1 MSHIA
6 WNAIRAVA
14 EEINHGDRSYWNL
27 LKIPHLGFG
36 QAREAISEL
45 ERKGVVS
52 VTGYRVEPTEAF
64 GSWLADLRRR
74 EDARTT
80 RGPVEQPAAVS
91 QQAIPSGDT
100 PATRTLGGIRKKP
113 STAALAARILD
124 RLAGRRLTYVD
135 VGRLISAAMPMK
147 QLRRSLNA
155 YRFNNWDQAVRFCE
169 QLRAIKVGPDG
180 LTTLLQ
186 VPARLF
192 PTPPPPT
199 RKSAGRYRSER
210 DLAQRSAWVKK
221 KRLEAGEDLEEIEDD
236 EPRDDVKEWLASL
249 QMQGNKS

>member
-1 MSHIA
+1 MGRLDWS
-6 WNAIRAVA
+6 AIRLVA
-14 EEINHGDRSYWNL
+14 ESISYGGRSRWNM
-27 LKIPHLGFG
+27 LKIPELTFG

-45 ERKGVVS
+45 ERNGMVS
-52 VTGYRVEPTEAF
+52 VTDDRVEPTEAF
-64 GSWLADLRRR
+64 SSWFVDLRRR

-113 STAALAARILD
+113 STGALAVRLLEK
-124 RLAGRRLTYVD
+124 LAGRRLKYFD
-135 VGRLISAAMPMK
+135 VGRPISGEMSMG
-147 QLRRSLNA
+147 QLRRALNA
-155 YRFNNWDQAVRFCE
+155 YRMGNWDNALELCKRSG
-169 QLRAIKVGPDG
+169 AISIDQDG
-180 LTTLLQ
+180 TVKLLV

-192 PTPPPPT
+192 PAPPPAP
-199 RKSAGRYRSER
+199 RKSAGRNRSEEDKAAR
-210 DLAQRSAWVKK
+210 RAWVIK
-221 KRLEAGEDLEEIEDD
+221 KRLENGEDLEEIEDD